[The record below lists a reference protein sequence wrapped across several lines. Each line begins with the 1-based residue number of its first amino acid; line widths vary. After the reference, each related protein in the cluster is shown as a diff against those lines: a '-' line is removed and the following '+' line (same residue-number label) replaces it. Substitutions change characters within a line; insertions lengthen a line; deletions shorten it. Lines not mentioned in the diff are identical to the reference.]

1 LRRSAD
7 FKAGASEMKL
17 LVSVV
22 DPLEVEEAVLGG
34 AAIIDIKNP
43 REGSLGAQP
52 PRKIR
57 EIVGAIPPG
66 VESSAAIGDV
76 PNLPGTAALAA
87 AGAAQCGVDYVKVGL
102 LHVTAEADVV
112 RLLTEVRFAVQ
123 ACSPTTRV
131 IACAYADTILRGGFP
146 PLELPAVAVLAGV
159 DGCMLDTA
167 HKDGRSLRKWLG
179 TEQLRDFVAACRQAS
194 LLCALAG
201 SLQATDFEWVRGLK
215 PDVVGVRGA
224 ACTGD
229 RVTGRI
235 SSLRVRQLREALL
248 APSLD
253 LRPHSLPRA

>member
-1 LRRSAD
+1 
-7 FKAGASEMKL
+7 MKL

-22 DPLEVEEAVLGG
+22 DALEVEEAILGG
-34 AAIIDIKNP
+34 ASIIDIKNP

-52 PRKIR
+52 PRKIA
-57 EIVGAIPPG
+57 EIVAVIPRG
-66 VESSAAIGDV
+66 IESSAAIGDV

-102 LHVTAEADVV
+102 LHVSAGTDLVH
-112 RLLTEVRFAVQ
+112 LLTEVRLAVK

-167 HKDGRSLRKWLG
+167 YKDGRSLRKWLG

-194 LLCALAG
+194 LVCGLAG
-201 SLQATDFEWVRGLK
+201 SLQGTDFEWVRDLQ

-229 RVTGRI
+229 RVTGRV
-235 SSLRVRQLREALL
+235 SSLRVQQLREALL
-248 APSLD
+248 VPSLD

>member
-1 LRRSAD
+1 
-7 FKAGASEMKL
+7 MKL

-22 DPLEVEEAVLGG
+22 DALEVEEAVLGG

-52 PRKIR
+52 PRKIA
-57 EIVGAIPPG
+57 EIAAVIPPG

-87 AGAAQCGVDYVKVGL
+87 AGAAGCGIDYVKVGL
-102 LHVTAEADVV
+102 LHVVGGIDAV
-112 RLLTEVRFAVQ
+112 RLLTEVRLAVK
-123 ACSPTTRV
+123 ACSPRTRV
-131 IACAYADTILRGGFP
+131 IACAYADTIPGTSLN
-146 PLELPAVAVLAGV
+146 PLELPVVAVHAGV
-159 DGCMLDTA
+159 GGCMIDTA
-167 HKDGRSLRKWLG
+167 YKNGKSLRDLLP
-179 TEQLRDFVAACRQAS
+179 TDALRRFIETCRQHS
-194 LLCALAG
+194 LLCGLAG
-201 SLQATDFEWVRGLK
+201 SLRATDFDWVRELA

-248 APSLD
+248 VPSLD
-253 LRPHSLPRA
+253 LRPHSLPRAE

>member
-1 LRRSAD
+1 
-7 FKAGASEMKL
+7 MKL

-52 PRKIR
+52 PRKIA
-57 EIVGAIPPG
+57 EIVAVIPRG
-66 VESSAAIGDV
+66 IESSAAIGDV

-87 AGAAQCGVDYVKVGL
+87 AGAAQCGIDYVKVGL
-102 LHVTAEADVV
+102 LHVAAATDAVK
-112 RLLTEVRFAVQ
+112 LLTEVRLAVK
-123 ACSPTTRV
+123 ACNPTTRV
-131 IACAYADTILRGGFP
+131 IACAYADTIPGTSLP
-146 PLELPAVAVLAGV
+146 PLELSMVAAHAGV
-159 DGCMLDTA
+159 DGCMIDTA
-167 HKDGRSLRKWLG
+167 HKNGKSLRDWLP
-179 TEQLRDFVAACRQAS
+179 TDALRCFIETCRQHS
-194 LLCALAG
+194 LLCGLAG
-201 SLQATDFEWVRGLK
+201 SLRATDFEWVRELK

-229 RVTGRI
+229 RVMGRI
-235 SSLRVRQLREALL
+235 SSLRVRELREALL

>member
-1 LRRSAD
+1 
-7 FKAGASEMKL
+7 MKL

-22 DPLEVEEAVLGG
+22 DGQEAEEAILGG
-34 AAIIDIKNP
+34 ASMIDIKNP

-52 PRKIR
+52 PRKIA
-57 EIVGAIPPG
+57 EIVGVIPRG
-66 VESSAAIGDV
+66 IESSAAIGDV

-87 AGAAQCGVDYVKVGL
+87 AGAAQCRIDYVKVGL
-102 LHVTAEADVV
+102 LHVGAATDAV
-112 RLLTEVRFAVQ
+112 RLLTEVRLAVK
-123 ACSPTTRV
+123 ACNPTTRV
-131 IACAYADTILRGGFP
+131 IACAYADTIPDTSLP
-146 PLELPAVAVLAGV
+146 PLELPVVAAQAGV
-159 DGCMLDTA
+159 DGCMIDTA
-167 HKDGRSLRKWLG
+167 YKNGKSLQDLLA
-179 TEQLRDFVAACRQAS
+179 TDALRRFIEACRQHS
-194 LLCALAG
+194 LLCGLAG
-201 SLQATDFEWVRGLK
+201 SLRETDFEWVRDLQ

>member
-1 LRRSAD
+1 
-7 FKAGASEMKL
+7 MKL

-22 DPLEVEEAVLGG
+22 DPREVGEAILGG

-52 PRKIR
+52 PREIR
-57 EIVGAIPPG
+57 EIVGLIPPET
-66 VESSAAIGDV
+66 ESSAAIGDV

-102 LHVTAEADVV
+102 LHVAAEADVV
-112 RLLTEVRFAVQ
+112 RLLTEVRFAVK

-131 IACAYADTILRGGFP
+131 IACAYADTTPGTGLN
-146 PLELPAVAVLAGV
+146 PLELPAVAAQACV
-159 DGCMLDTA
+159 DGCMIDTA
-167 HKDGRSLRKWLG
+167 YKNGKG
-179 TEQLRDFVAACRQAS
+179 LRDCLTADALRRFTEACREHS
-194 LLCALAG
+194 LLCGLAG
-201 SLQATDFEWVRGLK
+201 SLQATDFEWVRRLN

-235 SSLRVRQLREALL
+235 SALRVRQLREALL

>member
-1 LRRSAD
+1 
-7 FKAGASEMKL
+7 MKL

-22 DPLEVEEAVLGG
+22 DVQEVEEAIQGG

-52 PRKIR
+52 PRKIV
-57 EIVGAIPPG
+57 EIAAVIPRG

-87 AGAAQCGVDYVKVGL
+87 AGAAGCGIDYVKVGL

-112 RLLTEVRFAVQ
+112 RLLTEVRFAVKT
-123 ACSPTTRV
+123 CSPTTRV

-159 DGCMLDTA
+159 DGCMIDTA
-167 HKDGRSLRKWLG
+167 YKNGKSLRDLLP
-179 TEQLRDFVAACRQAS
+179 TDALRRFIETCRQAS

-201 SLQATDFEWVRGLK
+201 SLRATDFEWVRELA

>member
-131 IACAYADTILRGGFP
+131 IACAYADTTPGTSLN
-146 PLELPAVAVLAGV
+146 PLELPAVAAQACV
-159 DGCMLDTA
+159 DGCMIDTA
-167 HKDGRSLRKWLG
+167 YKNGKSLRDCLATDALRRF
-179 TEQLRDFVAACRQAS
+179 TEACREHS
-194 LLCALAG
+194 LLCGLAG

-248 APSLD
+248 VPSVD

>member
-1 LRRSAD
+1 MAR
-7 FKAGASEMKL
+7 ASEMKL

-22 DPLEVEEAVLGG
+22 DAHEAQEAILGG
-34 AAIIDIKNP
+34 ASIIDIKNP

-52 PRKIR
+52 PRKIA
-57 EIVGAIPPG
+57 EIVAVIPRG
-66 VESSAAIGDV
+66 IESSAAIGDV
-76 PNLPGTAALAA
+76 PNLPGMAALAA
-87 AGAAQCGVDYVKVGL
+87 AGAAGCGIDYVKVGL
-102 LHVTAEADVV
+102 LHVAAGTDAVP
-112 RLLTEVRFAVQ
+112 LLSEVHAAVK

-201 SLQATDFEWVRGLK
+201 SLGETDFEWVRGLQ

-248 APSLD
+248 VPSVD